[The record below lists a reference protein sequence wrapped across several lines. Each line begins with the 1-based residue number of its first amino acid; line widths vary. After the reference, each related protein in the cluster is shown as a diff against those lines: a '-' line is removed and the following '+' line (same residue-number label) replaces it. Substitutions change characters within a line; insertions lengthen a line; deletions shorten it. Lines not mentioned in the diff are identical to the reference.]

1 MSSTA
6 VRDAAA
12 KAYGLR
18 YQLMTYLYGAL
29 YLAHVKGGTVAQPLF
44 FTDPSDRGA
53 RCVCTQYGTLGC
65 ACWPLSWLTNVWG
78 FQGLVVDRLL

>member
-1 MSSTA
+1 MNYGSRSHEFYRWPD

-29 YLAHVKGGTVAQPLF
+29 YLAHVKGGTVARPLF
-44 FTDPSDRGA
+44 FTDPSDKGA
-53 RCVCTQYGTLGC
+53 R
-65 ACWPLSWLTNVWG
+65 
-78 FQGLVVDRLL
+78 